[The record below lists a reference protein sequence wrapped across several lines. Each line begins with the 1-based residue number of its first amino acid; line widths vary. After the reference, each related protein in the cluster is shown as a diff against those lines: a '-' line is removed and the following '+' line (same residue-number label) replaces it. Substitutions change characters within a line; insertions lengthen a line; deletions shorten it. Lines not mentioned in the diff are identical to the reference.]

1 MLLKHRLHL
10 VLDLLMDQRMN
21 EGVLLLQTRREEE
34 RTEKRRGQ
42 GRGGGGEGEGRG
54 RWMSTATTVP
64 PS

>member
-1 MLLKHRLHL
+1 MLLKHRLNL

-21 EGVLLLQTRREEE
+21 EGVLLLQTRTEEE
-34 RTEKRRGQ
+34 RAG